1 MTNKRILYIG
11 NNLSKKSKYKTSIAI
26 LSELLEKERFQLTV
40 VSNKPNKLIRLLDMM
55 YKTILLRNK
64 VDFVLI
70 DTFST
75 LNFYYAY
82 IIALICKFFSLKYI
96 PILRG
101 GDLPKRLLNNPVLSK
116 TIFSNA
122 YKNVAPSNY
131 LKTAFKKENFNS
143 EFIANTIPLSDYLY
157 VERTNIKPKLLWVRS
172 FKHLYN
178 PTLAIKVLLELKK
191 EYPEATL
198 CMVGPFL
205 DGSYQ
210 QTVSLAQKYNLE
222 DSVEFTGVLT
232 KEDWHK
238 KAKEYDIFINTTNF
252 DNTPISVIEAMA
264 LGLTIVSTNVGGMP
278 YLIDNKVDGLLVD
291 KENVGQMTK
300 AIIDVI
306 EGKYATLS
314 KKAREKAETFDWEII
329 KYKWFKILK

>member
-1 MTNKRILYIG
+1 MNRKILYIG

-26 LSELLEKERFQLTV
+26 LSELLEKEHFQLTV
-40 VSNKPNKLIRLLDMM
+40 VSNKSNKLIRLLDMI
-55 YKTILLRNK
+55 YKTILLSNK
-64 VDFVLI
+64 VDYLLI

-82 IIALICKFFSLKYI
+82 IISLICKLFSLKYI

-101 GDLPKRLLNNPVLSK
+101 GDLPKRLIKNPVLSK
-116 TIFSNA
+116 TIFKNA

-131 LKTAFKKENFNS
+131 LKVAFEKENFNT
-143 EFIANTIPLSDYLY
+143 EFIPNTIPLEDYKYL
-157 VERTNIKPKLLWVRS
+157 ERTNIQPKLLWVRS

-191 EYPEATL
+191 KYPDVVL
-198 CMVGPFL
+198 CMIGPFL
-205 DGSYQ
+205 DASYQ
-210 QTVSLAQKYNLE
+210 ETVDLVKEYNLE
-222 DSVEFTGVLT
+222 KSVEFTGVLT

-238 KAKEYDIFINTTNF
+238 KATEYDIFINTTNF

-278 YLIDNKVDGLLVD
+278 YLIEDKVDGLLVD
-291 KENVGQMTK
+291 KENVDQMTK
-300 AIIDVI
+300 AIVDVV
-306 EGKYATLS
+306 EGKYPTLS
-314 KKAREKAETFDWEII
+314 KKAREKAEIFDWEII
-329 KYKWFKILK
+329 KYQWFKILK